1 MGFRHSSKTY
11 RLLTLEKNL
20 IKLLSVC
27 KLVTVSY
34 SASGRIKWHNVYKAE
49 VLMYGNFFLPQLLNE
64 IKKEATKGVF
74 FLDSQMSLLVYPYS
88 NTFNMAVMQFWK
100 ERNYFGVL
108 GEQSFIVKKINNC
121 FFMPRGFLRNRM
133 IVSDLILCWNL
144 SRGWDAYEIKSKI
157 FTFLSS
163 LKMLLWNINMKKSAI
178 LGELCPVSEEP
189 EQKVIGCRS

>member
-1 MGFRHSSKTY
+1 MCVNWWQFHTLLVGGLNGTMYIKQRCLCMVTFFFPSYWMKSKRKQPRRY
-11 RLLTLEKNL
+11 
-20 IKLLSVC
+20 
-27 KLVTVSY
+27 
-34 SASGRIKWHNVYKAE
+34 
-49 VLMYGNFFLPQLLNE
+49 
-64 IKKEATKGVF
+64 F

-121 FFMPRGFLRNRM
+121 FFMPRVFLRNRM